1 MKKSHRKDVIIARI
15 IFAAMCIALSAI
27 IIGVVSLINSHR
39 GGNKAD
45 TQTQTQQTESME
57 PGTLNPE
64 LPPVSD
70 DAQGTEND
78 TVYVW
83 TTTGVNLRSEPN
95 TDCQIVSVLDAETQL
110 EVLSDEGEWLKVS
123 YNGTEGYV
131 SSEFV
136 TGDEPED
143 IPME

>member
-15 IFAAMCIALSAI
+15 IFAAMCVALIAI

-39 GGNKAD
+39 GDNKLD
-45 TQTQTQQTESME
+45 TQTQQTESME
-57 PGTLNPE
+57 PATVNPE

-70 DAQGTEND
+70 DAQGTQND

-95 TDCQIVSVLDAETQL
+95 TDCQIVSVLDTEAQL

-136 TGDEPED
+136 MGDDPED
-143 IPME
+143 FPME

>member
-1 MKKSHRKDVIIARI
+1 MHCTD
-15 IFAAMCIALSAI
+15 CYYY
-27 IIGVVSLINSHR
+27 R
-39 GGNKAD
+39 GSVAD
-45 TQTQTQQTESME
+45 QQSSRGQQSGYTDTADRME
-57 PGTLNPE
+57 PETLDPE

-78 TVYVW
+78 VTYVW

-95 TDCQIVSVLDAETQL
+95 TDCQIVVVLDAQAQL
-110 EVLSDEGEWLKVS
+110 EVLSDEGDWLKVS
-123 YNGTEGYV
+123 YNGNEGYV

>member
-15 IFAAMCIALSAI
+15 IFAAMCIALIAI

-39 GGNKAD
+39 GGSKAD
-45 TQTQTQQTESME
+45 TQTQQTESME
-57 PGTLNPE
+57 PETLDTE
-64 LPPVSD
+64 LPPASD

-78 TVYVW
+78 VTYVW

-95 TDCQIVSVLDAETQL
+95 TDCQIVVVLDAQAQL
-110 EVLSDEGEWLKVS
+110 EVLSDEGDWLKVS
-123 YNGTEGYV
+123 YNGNEGYV

>member
-1 MKKSHRKDVIIARI
+1 M
-15 IFAAMCIALSAI
+15 AAKAKGL
-27 IIGVVSLINSHR
+27 GRGLDSLIPSVEQPKKKR
-39 GGNKAD
+39 EKA
-45 TQTQTQQTESME
+45 
-57 PGTLNPE
+57 
-64 LPPVSD
+64 

-78 TVYVW
+78 ATYVW

-95 TDCQIVSVLDAETQL
+95 TDCQIVAVLDAQAQL
-110 EVLSDEGEWLKVS
+110 EVLSDEGDWLKVS
-123 YNGTEGYV
+123 YNGNEGYV

>member
-15 IFAAMCIALSAI
+15 IFAAMCIALIAI

-39 GGNKAD
+39 GGNKVD
-45 TQTQTQQTESME
+45 TQTQQTESME

-83 TTTGVNLRSEPN
+83 TNTGVNLRSEPN
-95 TDCQIVSVLDAETQL
+95 TDCQIVSVLDAEAQL

-123 YNGTEGYV
+123 YNGTDGYV
-131 SSEFV
+131 SSECV

-143 IPME
+143 IPMV

>member
-15 IFAAMCIALSAI
+15 IFAAMCIALIAI

-45 TQTQTQQTESME
+45 TQTQQTESME

-95 TDCQIVSVLDAETQL
+95 TDCQIVSILDAEAQL